1 MSAAAPEGYPG
12 NPSLP
17 REVRDKILSTFK
29 HTLNLFK
36 EGKRDDCLIG
46 CDFILKMDPRFTPAR
61 QLLEKT
67 KNPAADVD
75 VGDLESMVAAT
86 PTRQERVASVE
97 TDRLL
102 VRAAESFAARDFDAA
117 VAAAEQV
124 LQVLP
129 GNQNAVEI
137 RDKALRKK
145 NAEPQFEVARQRA
158 LAALESHRPAEAQSA
173 LQQMRSL
180 DPEHPAV
187 ALLERKLQP
196 AAPLE
201 VGESTNPG
209 LNPDGPPPPPPL
221 SLADEPEPETSA
233 SALGGGGLGDLSLD
247 SLTLDEPPGTVVPP
261 PPGMGDPVTG
271 PLKLGGQALGGGS
284 EPSDSFSLDMGG
296 NETFDHGG
304 SSGAPPDLW
313 SESPAEPAG
322 ASVSFSDSAAS
333 MFSTSAEESSDS
345 EPSYAS
351 ASPDPE
357 PSGPSTED
365 EIATLLQQGDDA
377 ARTGNR
383 QQAIEIW
390 SRIFLIDINNSDA
403 VGRIEKARQE
413 MAEGNR
419 RIADSLKQGREKFEA
434 GDFTAA
440 REAFLQVLALDE
452 SDQTARTYLD
462 RIEQQLSRPSSGLDL
477 SRRAPQGDVLEE
489 DYGDASPG
497 AAAGEALEEAS
508 SEREA
513 VAPAAAAKPPRAP
526 MDKRFLMALG
536 GALILAV
543 VLGLYMWLRPSGG
556 SPQASSPQGQAAAG
570 GPSLEHAT
578 ALFRDG
584 KVAETIAELKK
595 IPRSSPDYGRAQ
607 KLLASLSKTAEG
619 GAGESAAGETA
630 GASGEKPAGAAGP
643 PPEAVKHREEGQK
656 ALADKRYIEAL
667 KSLSLASASFE
678 GDPTFAQEIGAA
690 SEKVNE
696 LTPAVK
702 LYNEGEFET
711 AIPILWRI
719 FQADRSNQD
728 ARSFLVRSY
737 YNEGIGQLQNGL
749 YSKASESFAE
759 VIAIDPQ
766 DADAIRHKKFSE
778 RYVKGDLDLLG
789 RIYVRHVQQRP

>member
-17 REVRDKILSTFK
+17 REVRDKIMSTFR

-36 EGKRDDCLIG
+36 EGKQDDCLIG

-61 QLLEKT
+61 QLLEKA
-67 KNPAADVD
+67 KNPASAVD
-75 VGDLESMVAAT
+75 VGALESVVAAT

-117 VAAAEQV
+117 IASAEQV

-129 GNQNAVEI
+129 GNQNATEI

-145 NAEPQFEVARQRA
+145 TVQPQFEVARQRA
-158 LAALESHRPAEAQSA
+158 AVALEAHRLAEARSA
-173 LQQMRSL
+173 LATMRSL
-180 DPEHPAV
+180 DAEHPSV
-187 ALLERKLQP
+187 ALLERKLQD
-196 AAPLE
+196 AAPAE

-209 LNPDGPPPPPPL
+209 LNLDAPAAAAPSFTMD
-221 SLADEPEPETSA
+221 ADPEPSFSMDPAPAHSGLE
-233 SALGGGGLGDLSLD
+233 GGLGDLSLD

-261 PPGMGDPVTG
+261 PPGMRDPVTG
-271 PLKLGGQALGGGS
+271 PLKIGGEALAGGGA
-284 EPSDSFSLDMGG
+284 PDASDSFTLDMGAA

-304 SSGAPPDLW
+304 SSGAPPNLW
-313 SESPAEPAG
+313 SEPEPSG
-322 ASVSFSDSAAS
+322 ASVSFSDSAA
-333 MFSTSAEESSDS
+333 MFGSASE
-345 EPSYAS
+345 EPSHS
-351 ASPDPE
+351 APAE
-357 PSGPSTED
+357 PSGPTPDD

-377 ARTGNR
+377 SRMGNR

-452 SDQTARTYLD
+452 TDQTARTYLD

-477 SRRAPQGDVLEE
+477 SHRAAAGDVLEE
-489 DYGDASPG
+489 EMAEVTATAPPG
-497 AAAGEALEEAS
+497 ETAAASTDRAEA
-508 SEREA
+508 
-513 VAPAAAAKPPRAP
+513 APAPKAPRAP
-526 MDKRFLMALG
+526 LDKRFLVALG
-536 GALILAV
+536 GALILALV
-543 VLGLYMWLRPSGG
+543 VGLYFWLRPPRGASAMA
-556 SPQASSPQGQAAAG
+556 PQQQASAG
-570 GPSLEHAT
+570 GGASLEHAT
-578 ALFRDG
+578 SLFRDG

-595 IPRSSPDYGRAQ
+595 IPPSSPDYARAQ
-607 KLLASLSKTAEG
+607 RLLASLTKSAAG
-619 GAGESAAGETA
+619 GAGEAPAGGEPA
-630 GASGEKPAGAAGP
+630 VAGEKPAGAAP

-656 ALADKRYIEAL
+656 ALAEKRYIDAL
-667 KSLSLASASFE
+667 KSLSLASASFD
-678 GDPTFAQEIGAA
+678 GDPTFAQEVGQA

-702 LYNEGEFET
+702 LYNEGEYET

-719 FQADRSNQD
+719 FQGDRSNQD
-728 ARSFLVRSY
+728 AKSFLMRSY

-749 YSKASESFAE
+749 YAKAAESFGE
-759 VIAIDPQ
+759 VLSIDPQ
-766 DADAIRHKKFSE
+766 DTDSIRHKKFAE
-778 RYVKGDLDLLG
+778 RYLKGDLDLMG